1 MFTEQATTTI
11 VVALF
16 GFLTTVASLT
26 AAYFTA
32 RMKQS
37 AERSEGTL
45 EKVHVAV
52 NSNYQEIVKK
62 FDQQTADRATE
73 TAALREEITA
83 LKVSQATAQERQS
96 PTAPDGST
104 K

>member
-1 MFTEQATTTI
+1 MFSEQATTTI

-52 NSNYQEIVKK
+52 NSNYQAMVKK
-62 FDQQTADRATE
+62 FDEQAVE
-73 TAALREEITA
+73 AAKLREEITA
-83 LKVSQATAQERQS
+83 LKVVHATLQERQT
-96 PTAPDGST
+96 PTAPDGSA
-104 K
+104 KP